1 MNAATISAVV
11 TAIVAALGLVVAVL
25 RGLWVWGVAVRDN
38 TKATQ
43 ALTGEMQGITA
54 VAAEH
59 STRLDDH
66 EHRLTKGGL

>member
-59 STRLDDH
+59 SKRLDDH